1 MGKARLLSG
10 TIFLMTRHILSD
22 MLFLWANL
30 RDSFTIVSREV
41 RVSHSTRKALLLVG
55 AFLLALMVAS
65 STPNV
70 EVAFS
75 ATVTITNPDGT
86 NDTIPD
92 ADDFVTTVL
101 GDPWDQNERYDIKWA
116 EGISGI
122 VVSDGIWSG
131 TSTGGGYFFPFW
143 GGFPTALN
151 PKNTGAHYAI
161 DTSRYTQ
168 LSFRIYTGYRSCY
181 AIYWSPE
188 ANWPDGTYQFAAADG
203 GSPGWRLYNFDLTD
217 PNLGDPGNKIDNDWT
232 GLSSVR
238 ALRIDPSACAESDK
252 VYEVKVDWV
261 RLTDPST
268 YTTHNI
274 EWSNS
279 GASTIDLFFDTDA
292 SGYDGQ
298 LIVSGLDAN
307 SGSYPWQ
314 PGYLPPDDYYIYA
327 LIDGGSYSAYS
338 SGPLTINAPPIASI
352 AAPSMTSGEDYATV
366 VAGDAWDMSNS
377 QDIAYTLEV
386 ENPYFSGG
394 QFHGTATYPVPPKPH
409 SDAQFYLN
417 VPAPI
422 DSSKYKYLSL
432 KMYVEG
438 QQDVANGWIA
448 RAIWWT
454 DGIEVDG
461 SETKGFVLFEDWQT
475 YNVDLSRP
483 DILES
488 DPYPSQKGWYN
499 PGQGIY
505 SQAHLRID
513 PLETSSPTNFHVDYL
528 LLTAD
533 DRADTSFN
541 IRWSVTDADVE
552 DYVTTTL
559 YYDIDTLWNG
569 NENFIAQVTPGSEPP
584 SPPSGQYKVYLPL
597 VMKGY
602 SDPPVQEQAYLYSW
616 DTSSVPAGTYHIWAE
631 VTDGYNTTRWVSETP
646 VVISH

>member
-1 MGKARLLSG
+1 V
-10 TIFLMTRHILSD
+10 FY
-22 MLFLWANL
+22 
-30 RDSFTIVSREV
+30 
-41 RVSHSTRKALLLVG
+41 STRKALLLIG
-55 AFLLALMVAS
+55 AFLLASLVAN
-65 STPNV
+65 STRYV
-70 EVAFS
+70 ELAFS
-75 ATVTITNPDGT
+75 ATVTITNPDGI

-92 ADDFVTTVL
+92 ADDFATTVL
-101 GDPWDQNERYDIKWA
+101 GDPWDQDERYDIKWA
-116 EGISGI
+116 EGINGI
-122 VVSDGIWSG
+122 VVSSGIWSG

-161 DTSRYTQ
+161 DTSKYTQ
-168 LSFRIYTGYRSCY
+168 LSFRIYTATRSYY
-181 AIYWSPE
+181 AIYWRPE
-188 ANWPDGTYQFAAADG
+188 ANWPDGTYFFAAGDYG
-203 GSPGWRLYNFDLTD
+203 VPGWRIYDFDLTD
-217 PNLGDPGNKIDNDWT
+217 PNLGDPCCKMGSKWT
-232 GLSSVR
+232 DLSEVR
-238 ALRIDPSACAESDK
+238 ALRIDPSGSAPPGT
-252 VYEVKVDWV
+252 VFKVDWV

-268 YTTHNI
+268 YTTYNI
-274 EWSNS
+274 QWFNS
-279 GASTIDLFFDTDA
+279 GASTIDLYFDTDA

-307 SGSYPWQ
+307 SGSYAWE
-314 PGYLPPDDYYIYA
+314 PGYLPPGHYYIYA

-377 QDIAYTLEV
+377 QDIAYTLEI

-409 SDAQFYLN
+409 SDAQFYVN

-422 DSSKYKYLSL
+422 DSSKYKYFTL

-461 SETKGFVLFEDWQT
+461 SETKGFILFEDWQT
-475 YNVDLSRP
+475 YSVDLSRP
-483 DILES
+483 DILESS

-505 SQAHLRID
+505 SHTHLRID
-513 PLETSSPTNFHVDYL
+513 PLETSSPTNFHVDYV
-528 LLTAD
+528 LLTTD

-541 IRWSVTDADVE
+541 IRWSVTDPDVE
-552 DYVTTTL
+552 DSVTTTL
-559 YYDIDTLWNG
+559 YHDIDTLWNG
-569 NENFIAQVTPGSEPP
+569 NENFIAQVTPEPEPP

-602 SDPPVQEQAYLYSW
+602 SDLPVQEQAYLYGW
-616 DTSSVPAGTYHIWAE
+616 DTSSVPAGSYYIWAV